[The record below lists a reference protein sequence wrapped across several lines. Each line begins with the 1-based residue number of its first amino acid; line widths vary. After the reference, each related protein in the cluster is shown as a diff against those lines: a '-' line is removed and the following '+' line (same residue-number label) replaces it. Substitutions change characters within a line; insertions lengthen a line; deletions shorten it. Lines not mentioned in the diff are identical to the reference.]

1 TACLDS
7 GSGEEIWRREDL
19 PCRHYRGPGSSPLLH
34 GDLLVLTMDGVD
46 QQYLVALDK
55 HSGETVWKTDRSAEW
70 DDWGPDG
77 LPFNEGDLRKAYS
90 TPIVA
95 ATSTGEQLI
104 SVGAKAAYAY
114 DPATGDEL
122 WKVAHGGQGVAPRP
136 LYHDDIAF
144 LCTGFGATEML
155 AIRTDARGLV
165 GESHIAWRSIR
176 GVPQLPSPILHDGA
190 IYLLGDRGVLTCIS
204 EATGEEVWRL
214 RVPGEYVSSPVL
226 AGGRIYCCNTEGVT
240 AVVDLGDLE
249 AAGEP
254 TIVAENKL
262 DAGFMASP
270 AVVDGDLIL
279 RTKTHLYRIHAE
291 PAASP

>member
-1 TACLDS
+1 MNPQRSRLIATPNNASSCQPAACL
-7 GSGEEIWRREDL
+7 
-19 PCRHYRGPGSSPLLH
+19 P
-34 GDLLVLTMDGVD
+34 
-46 QQYLVALDK
+46 
-55 HSGETVWKTDRSAEW
+55 
-70 DDWGPDG
+70 
-77 LPFNEGDLRKAYS
+77 
-90 TPIVA
+90 